1 MGQNSKI
8 LKAHSRRQE
17 KNLKENQNKSNNLAG
32 KSNNVLVV
40 IAQVKKWLIQKSQTS
55 RIHLKIKVFEKAI
68 KY

>member
-1 MGQNSKI
+1 M
-8 LKAHSRRQE
+8 
-17 KNLKENQNKSNNLAG
+17 KENQNKSNNLAG